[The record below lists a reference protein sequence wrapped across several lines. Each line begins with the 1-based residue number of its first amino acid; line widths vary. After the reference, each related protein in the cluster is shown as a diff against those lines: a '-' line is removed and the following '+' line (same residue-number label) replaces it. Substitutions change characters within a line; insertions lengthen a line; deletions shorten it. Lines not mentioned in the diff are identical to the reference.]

1 MNHFPNPTRKGGIS
15 LDVNY
20 ELYKVFYHVARS
32 LSFSDAAQ
40 ELFISQSAVSQSIKV
55 LERRLGQTLF
65 TRSTKKVSL
74 TKEGEILFKHIEPAI
89 NLIVKGEGQLLSA
102 KESGGV
108 QLRIAANDTICR
120 YFLVPFFNQFHKQY
134 PDVHIKVMNASS
146 QNCAGFLDGNR
157 ADIII
162 TNSPNPALN
171 NTMHILPIK
180 EFQDIFIADKTA
192 YPFEEQELTLRELSS
207 QPILMLEKTST
218 TSVFLHEQF
227 LSHSIDLA
235 PAIELNSNDLLID
248 LASIGLGIAFV
259 PDYCMTKHAPDNLY
273 ILKIKDK
280 IPPRKLVAAYDSS
293 LPLAEPAKF
302 FLELLQK
309 PEY

>member
-1 MNHFPNPTRKGGIS
+1 M
-15 LDVNY
+15 DVNY
-20 ELYKVFYHVARS
+20 ELYKVFYHVAKS

-40 ELFISQSAVSQSIKV
+40 ELFISQSAVSQSVKV

-108 QLRIAANDTICR
+108 QLRIASSDTICR
-120 YFLVPFFNQFHKQY
+120 YYLVPYLNEFHKKY
-134 PDVHIKVMNASS
+134 PDVHIKIINASS
-146 QNCAGFLDGNR
+146 QQCASFLDGNR
-157 ADIII
+157 VDLII

-171 NTMHILPIK
+171 NLMDITPIK
-180 EFQDIFIADKTA
+180 EFNDVFIADRTA
-192 YPFEEQELTLRELSS
+192 YPLEDKELTLRELSS
-207 QPILMLEKTST
+207 LPILMLEKNST

-235 PAIELNSNDLLID
+235 PAIEISSNDLLID

-259 PDYCMTKHAPDNLY
+259 PDFCVAGHPRDNLFT
-273 ILKIKDK
+273 LKTKEK
-280 IPPRKLVAAYDSS
+280 IPARKLVAAYDSA
-293 LPLAEPAKF
+293 LPLTEPAKF
-302 FLELLQK
+302 LLDLMRGK
-309 PEY
+309 INE

>member
-1 MNHFPNPTRKGGIS
+1 M
-15 LDVNY
+15 DVNY

-65 TRSTKKVSL
+65 TRSTKKVAL

-134 PDVHIKVMNASS
+134 PDVHIKVLNASS

-157 ADIII
+157 ADLII

-171 NTMHILPIK
+171 NTMHIVPIRD
-180 EFQDIFIADKTA
+180 FQDIFIADKTA
-192 YPFEEQELTLRELSS
+192 YPFMGQELTLRELSS
-207 QPILMLEKTST
+207 RPILMLEKTST

-227 LSHSIDLA
+227 LSQSIDLA

-259 PDYCMTKHAPDNLY
+259 PDYCITKHTPDNLY
-273 ILKIKDK
+273 ILKIADP
-280 IPPRKLVAAYDSS
+280 IPPRKLVAAYDSG
-293 LPLAEPAKF
+293 LPLTEPAKF
-302 FLELLQK
+302 FLDLLQNSSASA
-309 PEY
+309 

>member
-1 MNHFPNPTRKGGIS
+1 M
-15 LDVNY
+15 DVNY
-20 ELYKVFYHVARS
+20 ELYKVFYHVAKS

-40 ELFISQSAVSQSIKV
+40 ELFISQSAVSQSVKV

-102 KESGGV
+102 QESGGV

-120 YFLVPFFNQFHKQY
+120 YYLVPYLNQFHKEY
-134 PDVHIKVMNASS
+134 PDVHIKIINASS
-146 QNCAGFLDGNR
+146 QNCAAFLEGNR
-157 ADIII
+157 VDLII

-171 NTMHILPIK
+171 NVMDITPIK
-180 EFQDIFIADKTA
+180 EFQDIFIADRTA
-192 YPFEEQELTLRELSS
+192 YPFEDRELTLRELSTL
-207 QPILMLEKTST
+207 PILMLEKNST

-259 PDYCMTKHAPDNLY
+259 PDYCITEHTPSNLY
-273 ILKIKDK
+273 TLKIKDK
-280 IPPRKLVAAYDSS
+280 MPSRKLVAAFDSA
-293 LPLAEPAKF
+293 LPLAKPAR
-302 FLELLQK
+302 FLLNLMQGK
-309 PEY
+309 QTTVN

>member
-1 MNHFPNPTRKGGIS
+1 M
-15 LDVNY
+15 DVNY
-20 ELYKVFYHVARS
+20 ELYKVFYHVAKS

-65 TRSTKKVSL
+65 TRSTKKVAL

-120 YFLVPFFNQFHKQY
+120 YFLVPYFNRFHKKY

-171 NTMHILPIK
+171 NTMHITTIK
-180 EFQDIFIADKTA
+180 EFRDVFIADKTA
-192 YPFEEQELTLRELSS
+192 YPYEGKELTLRELSAL
-207 QPILMLEKTST
+207 PILMLEKTST

-235 PAIELNSNDLLID
+235 PAIELSSNDLLVD

-259 PDYCMTKHAPDNLY
+259 PDYCVTENTPDNLY
-273 ILKIKDK
+273 TLKIKDS
-280 IPPRKLVAAYDSS
+280 IPSRKLVAAYDSS
-293 LPLAEPAKF
+293 LPLTEPAKF
-302 FLELLQK
+302 FLELLQAN
-309 PEY
+309 EEQN

>member
-1 MNHFPNPTRKGGIS
+1 M
-15 LDVNY
+15 DVNY
-20 ELYKVFYHVARS
+20 ELYKVFYHVAKS

-40 ELFISQSAVSQSIKV
+40 ELFISQSAVSQSVKV

-120 YFLVPFFNQFHKQY
+120 YYLVPYLNEFHKKY
-134 PDVHIKVMNASS
+134 PDVHIKIINASS
-146 QNCAGFLDGNR
+146 QHCASYLDGNR
-157 ADIII
+157 VDLII

-171 NTMHILPIK
+171 NVMDITTIK
-180 EFQDIFIADKTA
+180 EFRDVFIADRNA
-192 YPFEEQELTLRELSS
+192 YPFEDRELTLRELSS
-207 QPILMLEKTST
+207 LPILMLEKNST

-235 PAIELNSNDLLID
+235 PAIELSSNDLLID

-259 PDYCMTKHAPDNLY
+259 PDYCITEHTPKNLY
-273 ILKIKDK
+273 ALKIKNN
-280 IPPRKLVAAYDSS
+280 IPARKLVAAYDSA
-293 LPLAEPAKF
+293 LPLTEPAKF
-302 FLELLQK
+302 LLELMQGK
-309 PEY
+309 INE

>member
-1 MNHFPNPTRKGGIS
+1 M
-15 LDVNY
+15 DVNY

-120 YFLVPFFNQFHKQY
+120 YFLVPFFNRFHQQY
-134 PDVHIKVMNASS
+134 PDVHIKVLNASS
-146 QNCAGFLDGNR
+146 QDCAGYLDGNR
-157 ADIII
+157 ADLII

-171 NTMHILPIK
+171 NTMQLVTIK
-180 EFQDIFIADKTA
+180 EFQDIFVADKTA
-192 YPFEEQELTLRELSS
+192 YPFENKELTLRELSDL
-207 QPILMLEKTST
+207 PILMLDKSST

-235 PAIELNSNDLLID
+235 PAIELSSNDLLVD
-248 LASIGLGIAFV
+248 LASIGLGIAFI
-259 PDYCMTKHAPDNLY
+259 PDYCITKQTPENLY
-273 ILKIKDK
+273 TLKIKDH
-280 IPPRKLVAAYDSS
+280 IPPRKLVAAYDSG
-293 LPLAEPAKF
+293 LPLTEPAKY
-302 FLELLQK
+302 FLALLQK
-309 PEY
+309 TTDLE

>member
-1 MNHFPNPTRKGGIS
+1 M
-15 LDVNY
+15 DVNY
-20 ELYKVFYHVARS
+20 ELYKVFYHVAKS

-102 KESGGV
+102 KEAGGV

-120 YFLVPFFNQFHKQY
+120 YFLVPYFNKFHKQY

-146 QNCAGFLDGNR
+146 QHCAGFLDGNR

-171 NTMHILPIK
+171 NTMCIVPIK
-180 EFQDIFIADKTA
+180 EFKDIFIADKTA
-192 YPFEEQELTLRELSS
+192 YPYEDRELTLRELSAL
-207 QPILMLEKTST
+207 PILMLDKAST

-235 PAIELNSNDLLID
+235 PAIELSSNDLLVD

-259 PDYCMTKHAPDNLY
+259 PDYCVTEQTPQNLY
-273 ILKIKDK
+273 TLKIRDD
-280 IPPRKLVAAYDSS
+280 IPSRKLVAAYDSG
-293 LPLAEPAKF
+293 LPLTEPARY
-302 FLELLQK
+302 FLELLQ
-309 PEY
+309 EAELSSEA

>member
-1 MNHFPNPTRKGGIS
+1 M
-15 LDVNY
+15 DVNY
-20 ELYKVFYHVARS
+20 ELYKVFYHVAKS

-89 NLIVKGEGQLLSA
+89 NLIVKGESQLLSA

-120 YFLVPFFNQFHKQY
+120 YFLVPFFNKFHKQY
-134 PDVHIKVMNASS
+134 PDVHIKVLNASS
-146 QNCAGFLDGNR
+146 QDCAGYLDGNR
-157 ADIII
+157 ADLII

-171 NTMHILPIK
+171 NTMQITPIK

-192 YPFEEQELTLRELSS
+192 YPFEEKELTLRDLSTL
-207 QPILMLEKTST
+207 PILMLEKNST
-218 TSVFLHEQF
+218 ASVFLHEQF
-227 LSHSIDLA
+227 LSLSIDLA
-235 PAIELNSNDLLID
+235 PAIELSSNDLLVD

-259 PDYCMTKHAPDNLY
+259 PDYCINKHTPENLY
-273 ILKIKDK
+273 VLKIKDR
-280 IPPRKLVAAYDSS
+280 IPSRKLAVAYDSS
-293 LPLAEPAKF
+293 LPLTEPAKY
-302 FLELLQK
+302 FLELLQEQ
-309 PEY
+309 PE

>member
-1 MNHFPNPTRKGGIS
+1 M
-15 LDVNY
+15 DVNY
-20 ELYKVFYHVARS
+20 ELYKVFYHVAKS

-40 ELFISQSAVSQSIKV
+40 ELFISQSAVSQSVKV

-108 QLRIAANDTICR
+108 QLRIAASDTICR
-120 YFLVPFFNQFHKQY
+120 YYLVPYLNEFHKKY
-134 PDVHIKVMNASS
+134 PDVHIKIINASS
-146 QNCAGFLDGNR
+146 QQCASYLEGNR
-157 ADIII
+157 VDLII

-171 NTMHILPIK
+171 NLMDITTIK
-180 EFQDIFIADKTA
+180 EFRDVFIADRNA
-192 YPFEEQELTLRELSS
+192 YPFEDRELTLRELSAL
-207 QPILMLEKTST
+207 PILMLEKNST

-235 PAIELNSNDLLID
+235 PAIEISSNDLLID

-259 PDYCMTKHAPDNLY
+259 PDFCTTGRTADTMYT
-273 ILKIKDK
+273 LKIKEK
-280 IPPRKLVAAYDSS
+280 IPSRKLVAAYDSA
-293 LPLAEPAKF
+293 LPLTEPAKF
-302 FLELLQK
+302 LLDLMLGK
-309 PEY
+309 ITE

>member
-1 MNHFPNPTRKGGIS
+1 M
-15 LDVNY
+15 DVNY
-20 ELYKVFYHVARS
+20 ELYKVFYHVAKS

-65 TRSTKKVSL
+65 IRSTKKVTL

-89 NLIVKGEGQLLSA
+89 NLIVKGESQLVSA

-120 YFLVPFFNQFHKQY
+120 YYLVPYFNLFHQKY
-134 PDVHIKVMNASS
+134 PDVHIKITTASS
-146 QNCAGFLDGNR
+146 QECAACLEGNR
-157 ADIII
+157 ADLII

-171 NTMHILPIK
+171 NTMHIIPIK
-180 EFQDIFIADKTA
+180 EYRDIFVADKTA
-192 YPFEEQELTLRELSS
+192 YPYENKEMTLRELSAL
-207 QPILMLEKTST
+207 PIMMLEKTST

-235 PAIELNSNDLLID
+235 PAIELNSNDVLID
-248 LASIGLGIAFV
+248 LASIGIGIAFV
-259 PDYCMTKHAPDNLY
+259 PDYCITENTPKNLY
-273 ILKIKDK
+273 TLRIQDE
-280 IPPRKLVAAYDSS
+280 IPARKLVAAYDSS
-293 LPLAEPAKF
+293 LPLTEPAKF
-302 FLELLQK
+302 FLNLLQ
-309 PEY
+309 EHME

>member
-1 MNHFPNPTRKGGIS
+1 M
-15 LDVNY
+15 DVNY

-134 PDVHIKVMNASS
+134 PDVHIKVLNASS
-146 QNCAGFLDGNR
+146 QDCVGYLDGNR
-157 ADIII
+157 ADLII

-171 NTMHILPIK
+171 NTMQLVTIK
-180 EFQDIFIADKTA
+180 DFQDIFVADKTA
-192 YPFEEQELTLRELSS
+192 YPFENKELTLRELSEL
-207 QPILMLEKTST
+207 PILMLEKTST

-235 PAIELNSNDLLID
+235 PAIELSSNDLLVD
-248 LASIGLGIAFV
+248 LASIGLGIAFI
-259 PDYCMTKHAPDNLY
+259 PDYCITKQTPENLY
-273 ILKIKDK
+273 TLKIKDR
-280 IPPRKLVAAYDSS
+280 IPPRKLVAAYDSG
-293 LPLAEPAKF
+293 LPLTEPAKY
-302 FLELLQK
+302 FLELIKEMQA
-309 PEY
+309 

>member
-1 MNHFPNPTRKGGIS
+1 M
-15 LDVNY
+15 DVNY
-20 ELYKVFYHVARS
+20 ELYKVFYHVAKS

-102 KESGGV
+102 KEAGGV

-120 YFLVPFFNQFHKQY
+120 YFLVPYFNKFHKQY

-146 QNCAGFLDGNR
+146 QHCAGFLDGNR

-171 NTMHILPIK
+171 NTMCIVPIK
-180 EFQDIFIADKTA
+180 EFKDIFIADKTA
-192 YPFEEQELTLRELSS
+192 YPYEDRELTLRELSAL
-207 QPILMLEKTST
+207 PILMLDKAST

-235 PAIELNSNDLLID
+235 PAIELSSNDLLVD

-259 PDYCMTKHAPDNLY
+259 PDYCVTEQTPKNLY
-273 ILKIKDK
+273 TLKIRDD
-280 IPPRKLVAAYDSS
+280 IPSRKLVAAYDSG
-293 LPLAEPAKF
+293 LPLTEPARY
-302 FLELLQK
+302 FLELLQ
-309 PEY
+309 EAELSSEA

>member
-1 MNHFPNPTRKGGIS
+1 M
-15 LDVNY
+15 DVNY
-20 ELYKVFYHVARS
+20 ELYKVFYHVAKS

-102 KESGGV
+102 KEAGGV

-120 YFLVPFFNQFHKQY
+120 YFLVPYFNKFHKQY

-146 QNCAGFLDGNR
+146 QHCAGFLDGNR

-171 NTMHILPIK
+171 NTMCIVPIK
-180 EFQDIFIADKTA
+180 EFKDIFIADKTA
-192 YPFEEQELTLRELSS
+192 YPYEDRDLTLRELSAL
-207 QPILMLEKTST
+207 PILMLDKAST

-235 PAIELNSNDLLID
+235 PAIELSSNDLLVD

-259 PDYCMTKHAPDNLY
+259 PDYCVTEQTPQNLY
-273 ILKIKDK
+273 TLKIRDD
-280 IPPRKLVAAYDSS
+280 IPSRKLVAAYDSG
-293 LPLAEPAKF
+293 LPLTEPARY
-302 FLELLQK
+302 FLELLQ
-309 PEY
+309 EAELSSEA

>member
-1 MNHFPNPTRKGGIS
+1 M
-15 LDVNY
+15 DVNY
-20 ELYKVFYHVARS
+20 ELYKVFYHVAKS

-120 YFLVPFFNQFHKQY
+120 YYLVPFFNQFHQQY
-134 PDVHIKVMNASS
+134 PDVHIKVLNASS
-146 QNCAGFLDGNR
+146 QDCAGYLDGNR
-157 ADIII
+157 ADLII

-171 NTMHILPIK
+171 NTMQIIPIK

-192 YPFEEQELTLRELSS
+192 YPFEDKELTLRELSS
-207 QPILMLEKTST
+207 LPILMLEKTST

-227 LSHSIDLA
+227 LGHSIDLA
-235 PAIELNSNDLLID
+235 PAIELSSNDLLVD

-259 PDYCMTKHAPDNLY
+259 PDYCINEHTPKNLY
-273 ILKIKDK
+273 ALKIKDR
-280 IPPRKLVAAYDSS
+280 IPSRKLTVAYDSG
-293 LPLAEPAKF
+293 LPLTEPAKF
-302 FLELLQK
+302 FLELLRAK
-309 PEY
+309 TPTE